1 MACRKVRSSTEIDR
15 NCLRYHFVSYDINL
29 VVMSE
34 ITLFADAIKVKIKN
48 NGLISYK
55 LKEKDTQNRP

>member
-1 MACRKVRSSTEIDR
+1 MLKIRKSQ
-15 NCLRYHFVSYDINL
+15 
-29 VVMSE
+29 VMSE

>member
-1 MACRKVRSSTEIDR
+1 MQNRFTVRVLICLKKQIETNIR
-15 NCLRYHFVSYDINL
+15 NK
-29 VVMSE
+29 VMSE

>member
-1 MACRKVRSSTEIDR
+1 MQNRFTVRVLICLKKQIETNIR
-15 NCLRYHFVSYDINL
+15 NI
-29 VVMSE
+29 VMSE